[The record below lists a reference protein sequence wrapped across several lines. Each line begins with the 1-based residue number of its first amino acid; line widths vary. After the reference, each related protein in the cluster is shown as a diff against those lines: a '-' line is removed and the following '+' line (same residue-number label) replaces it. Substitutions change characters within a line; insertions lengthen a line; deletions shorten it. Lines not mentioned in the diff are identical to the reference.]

1 MSTTVPVQ
9 VLSLRMIIMTR
20 KSWKVIENP
29 GATLPNGLE
38 LVRWYS
44 SSTSTGWSSAKR
56 PSFTP
61 FRAAIMMA
69 ILRVLAE

>member
-1 MSTTVPVQ
+1 
-9 VLSLRMIIMTR
+9 MIR
-20 KSWKVIENP
+20 KSWKVMENP
-29 GATLPNGLE
+29 GATLPNGLDIF
-38 LVRWYS
+38 RWYS
-44 SSTSTGWSSAKR
+44 SSTSTGWSRVKR